1 MRERVELA
9 VTAPPKKAVPE
20 VYWLPWMESL
30 VIGELVPIPTRP
42 PLSTMKLV
50 AVDEPITNDGIP
62 APRAF
67 GLTDRRPHGVVVAI
81 PTLPFVVAK

>member
-1 MRERVELA
+1 M
-9 VTAPPKKAVPE
+9 PE
-20 VYWLPWMESL
+20 IEKIEPGVD
-30 VIGELVPIPTRP
+30 VPIPTRP
-42 PLSTMKLV
+42 PLSMMKLV

-67 GLTDRRPHGVVVAI
+67 GLIDRRPHGVVVAI